1 MGELRHNK
9 PKIFLHVRGATP
21 GFKYKDEYWFVLH
34 IVSYESP
41 RHYYHIIATFDD
53 DMNFKKH
60 SAPFK
65 FEGECIEYT
74 LGLIVEKERVIIPY
88 STWDRSTK
96 IAVYDKKMI
105 DERIKYPL
113 ES

>member
-1 MGELRHNK
+1 MVEIRDGM
-9 PKIFLHVRGATP
+9 PKIFRHVRGSSP
-21 GFKYKDEYWFVLH
+21 GFKYKNEYWFLLH

-41 RHYYHIIATFDD
+41 RHYYHILATFDEE
-53 DMNFKKH
+53 MNFKKH

-65 FEGECIEYT
+65 FEGECIEYS
-74 LGLIVEKERVIIPY
+74 LALIVEDERVIIPF

-105 DERIKYPL
+105 DEKMKYTL
-113 ES
+113 